1 MPVNLGVRR
10 FMAQARNSPLLLA
23 ALIATLAGSFLG
35 ALMLAL
41 AGIAGAST
49 GFDQFLGTVAAVG
62 IFGSLI
68 GFPVVLV
75 YGMPIFSLMSRL
87 GYANRATA
95 IVFGALPGLL
105 WVIWTRSGWLNPAL
119 WNGVLIALFYLSL
132 RRGHI
137 AA

>member
-1 MPVNLGVRR
+1 
-10 FMAQARNSPLLLA
+10 
-23 ALIATLAGSFLG
+23 
-35 ALMLAL
+35 MLAL
-41 AGIAGAST
+41 VGIAGAST
-49 GFDQFLGTVAAVG
+49 GFDQVLGTVAAVG
-62 IFGSLI
+62 IFGVLI

-75 YGMPIFSLMSRL
+75 YGIPIFSLMSRL

-105 WVIWTRSGWLNPAL
+105 WVIWTHSGWLNPAL

-132 RRGHI
+132 RRKQI